1 MTSLPELPILDDYLN
16 SNEDM
21 SASDRLPSL
30 QDDENVRSYL
40 DEQTGSELMLTG
52 ELAQEY
58 KRVKESY
65 KDLIN
70 SFEQSIQRDMQITKS
85 KNNFEKYKFRS
96 LSDFESSVANGFLD
110 LNDYTSKEINDL
122 VKELNMLENRM
133 SMRSLDEYNFKTIDE
148 FQGAVDIGLVD
159 LSKHDLSE
167 INSLLNT
174 LEDEPM
180 TITDYNIKM
189 YGDIKLPDI
198 ESILETN
205 TAPKRPT
212 SKPTNKFPGKPMYA
226 KTGGGLPSLPSMPL
240 NETYEPSQKRGS
252 PNKQRQTT
260 EQFEPVPLYEERF
273 KTTENIEDL
282 LDNSIFK
289 RIAKWIKNLM
299 HKKDS

>member
-85 KNNFEKYKFRS
+85 KKSFEKYKFRS

-159 LSKHDLSE
+159 LSKHELSE
-167 INSLLNT
+167 INALLNT

-198 ESILETN
+198 ESILETK
-205 TAPKRPT
+205 TAPKKET
-212 SKPTNKFPGKPMYA
+212 IKPTNKFPAKSIYA
-226 KTGGGLPSLPSMPL
+226 KTNGGLPSLPSMPFDENYESL
-240 NETYEPSQKRGS
+240 NSRGS
-252 PNKQRQTT
+252 PSQQRGNV
-260 EQFEPVPLYEERF
+260 EQFEPVPLYEERLEH
-273 KTTENIEDL
+273 TENIEDL
-282 LDNSIFK
+282 LDNNFIK
-289 RIAKWIKNLM
+289 RIVRWIKNLVY
-299 HKKDS
+299 KKDS